1 VIDIAGT
8 GGLRIA
14 ATGKTPLAVLRQA
27 GLTELVTSRRFEGTR
42 NSQYKKPG
50 RFADY
55 LLINRAADV
64 IRFDVIH
71 EPEVSDHCPI
81 ILEI

>member
-1 VIDIAGT
+1 MIDNAGT

-14 ATGKTPLAVLRQA
+14 ATGKTPLAVLRHA
-27 GLTELVTSRRFEGTR
+27 GLTELVTSRGFEGTR

-55 LLINRAADV
+55 LLINHAADV